1 MSIQDLL
8 SSPENKTLEF
18 KETMPTPQAIAKTA
32 CSFSNG
38 GGGTILIGV
47 EDKNKTITGIDEQEI
62 HILEEKIA
70 NIVYTIVEPTPS
82 NHITIHNVDGKLLLK
97 IDVFP
102 GSLKPYHLKSKGEL
116 EGTFIRVGST
126 NRKADIETIEGLRR
140 QRMNISFD
148 ETSVIDASL
157 EELHT
162 KKIEFYLNKREEV
175 RDIPKVEPDTKFLKK
190 IKAIQQQN
198 GSIYPTAAGIL
209 LFSSEPEKYIPGAII
224 KCARFKGTEMDEF
237 IDQKII
243 KGSLFSQIEETIA
256 FFKKNVKRGA
266 KIEGVY
272 RKEEYEYPETAIREA
287 VVNAICHR
295 DYSRK
300 GADIKF
306 VIFDNRIEITS
317 PGGLLPQISLSDL
330 GTGVSE
336 LRNKII
342 GRIFNE
348 TGLIEGWGT
357 GIRRIRKQIEE
368 KGVVPPEFRES
379 NGFFKAIIYNEP
391 LQERF
396 ELDKDEK
403 EIIAYIQK
411 HGKAGTKDL
420 EKVLGKSKATIK
432 RKIRTL
438 TENGYLIWKGKS
450 KKDPSGHYELTG
462 STMSQ
467 L

>member
-8 SSPENKTLEF
+8 SSPESKTLEF
-18 KETMPTPQAIAKTA
+18 KETMPTSQAIAKTA
-32 CSFSNG
+32 CAFSNA

-82 NHITIHNVDGKLLLK
+82 NHITIHNVDGKLILK

-126 NRKADIETIEGLRR
+126 NRKADIETIEELRR

-157 EELHT
+157 EDLHT
-162 KKIEFYLNKREEV
+162 RNIEFYLKKREEV
-175 RDIPKVEPDTKFLKK
+175 RDIPRVEPDTKFLKK

-224 KCARFKGTEMDEF
+224 KCARFKGIEMDEF
-237 IDQKII
+237 LDQKII

-306 VIFDNRIEITS
+306 AIFDDRIEITS

-368 KGVVPPEFRES
+368 KGLVPPEFRES

-438 TENGYLIWKGKS
+438 TENGYLFWKGKS
-450 KKDPSGHYELTG
+450 KKDPNGHYELTS

>member
-1 MSIQDLL
+1 MSIQNLL
-8 SSPENKTLEF
+8 SSPESKTLEF

-32 CSFSNG
+32 CAFSNG

-82 NHITIHNVDGKLLLK
+82 NHITIHNVDGKLILK

-116 EGTFIRVGST
+116 EGTYIRVGST
-126 NRKADIETIEGLRR
+126 NRKADIETIEELRR

-148 ETSVIDASL
+148 ETTVIDASL
-157 EELHT
+157 EDLHT
-162 KKIEFYLNKREEV
+162 RNIEFYLKKREEV
-175 RDIPKVEPDTKFLKK
+175 RDIPKVEPDTKFLKN

-224 KCARFKGTEMDEF
+224 KCARFKGTEMDELLEQG
-237 IDQKII
+237 INN
-243 KGSLFSQIEETIA
+243 GSLFSQIEETIA

-306 VIFDNRIEITS
+306 AIFDDRIEITS

-368 KGVVPPEFRES
+368 KGLVPPEFRES

-438 TENGYLIWKGKS
+438 TENGYLFWKGKS
-450 KKDPSGHYELTG
+450 KKDPNGHYELTS

>member
-8 SSPENKTLEF
+8 SSPESKTLEF
-18 KETMPTPQAIAKTA
+18 KETMPTPLAIAKTA
-32 CSFSNG
+32 CAFSNA

-82 NHITIHNVDGKLLLK
+82 NHITIHNVDGKLILK

-126 NRKADIETIEGLRR
+126 NRKADIETIEELRR
-140 QRMNISFD
+140 QRMNINFD

-157 EELHT
+157 EDLHT
-162 KKIEFYLNKREEV
+162 RNIEFYLKKREEV
-175 RDIPKVEPDTKFLKK
+175 RDIPRVEPHTKFLIK

-198 GSIYPTAAGIL
+198 GSIHPTAAGIL

-237 IDQKII
+237 LDQKII
-243 KGSLFSQIEETIA
+243 KGSLFLQIEETIA

-266 KIEGVY
+266 KIEGIY

-306 VIFDNRIEITS
+306 AIFDDRIEITS

-368 KGVVPPEFRES
+368 KGLVPPEFREN
-379 NGFFKAIIYNEP
+379 NGFFKVIIYNEP
-391 LQERF
+391 LQEHF
-396 ELDKDEK
+396 EIDKDEK
-403 EIIAYIQK
+403 EIIVYIQK

-420 EKVLGKSKATIK
+420 EKVLGISKATIK

-450 KKDPSGHYELTG
+450 KKDPNGHYELTG
-462 STMSQ
+462 STMGQ

>member
-1 MSIQDLL
+1 
-8 SSPENKTLEF
+8 
-18 KETMPTPQAIAKTA
+18 
-32 CSFSNG
+32 
-38 GGGTILIGV
+38 V

-82 NHITIHNVDGKLLLK
+82 NHITIQNVDGKLLLK

-126 NRKADIETIEGLRR
+126 NRKADIETIEELRR

-157 EELHT
+157 EYLHT
-162 KKIEFYLNKREEV
+162 RNIEFYLNKREEV
-175 RDIPKVEPDTKFLKK
+175 RDIPRVEPDTKFLKK

-209 LFSSEPEKYIPGAII
+209 LFSNEPEKYIPGAII

-237 IDQKII
+237 LDQKII

-287 VVNAICHR
+287 VINAICHR

-306 VIFDNRIEITS
+306 AIFDDRIEITS

-368 KGVVPPEFRES
+368 KGLVPPEFRES

-391 LQERF
+391 LQEHF

-432 RKIRTL
+432 RKIRIL
-438 TENGYLIWKGKS
+438 TENGFLIWKGTS
-450 KKDPSGHYELTG
+450 KKDPSGYYELTG

>member
-8 SSPENKTLEF
+8 SSPESKTLEF
-18 KETMPTPQAIAKTA
+18 KETMPTPLAIAKTA
-32 CSFSNG
+32 CAFSNA

-82 NHITIHNVDGKLLLK
+82 NHITIHNVDGKLILK

-126 NRKADIETIEGLRR
+126 NRKADIETIEELRR
-140 QRMNISFD
+140 QRMNINFD

-157 EELHT
+157 EDLHT
-162 KKIEFYLNKREEV
+162 RNIEFYLKKREEV
-175 RDIPKVEPDTKFLKK
+175 RDIPRVEPHTKFLIK

-198 GSIYPTAAGIL
+198 GSIHPTAAGIL

-237 IDQKII
+237 LDQKII
-243 KGSLFSQIEETIA
+243 KGSLFLQIEETIA

-266 KIEGVY
+266 KIEGIY

-306 VIFDNRIEITS
+306 AIFDDRIEITS

-368 KGVVPPEFRES
+368 KGLVPPEFREN

-391 LQERF
+391 LQEHF

-420 EKVLGKSKATIK
+420 EKVLGISKATIK

-450 KKDPSGHYELTG
+450 KKDPNGHYELTG
-462 STMSQ
+462 STMGQ

>member
-8 SSPENKTLEF
+8 SSPESKTLEF

-32 CSFSNG
+32 CAFSNA

-47 EDKNKTITGIDEQEI
+47 EDKNKTIIGIDEQEI

-70 NIVYTIVEPTPS
+70 SIVYTIVEPTPS
-82 NHITIHNVDGKLLLK
+82 NHITIQNVDGKLLLK

-116 EGTFIRVGST
+116 EGTYIRVGST
-126 NRKADIETIEGLRR
+126 NRKADIETIEELRR

-157 EELHT
+157 EDIHT
-162 KKIEFYLNKREEV
+162 KNIEFYLKKREEV
-175 RDIPKVEPDTKFLKK
+175 RDIPKLEPDTKFLKN

-209 LFSSEPEKYIPGAII
+209 LFSNEPEKYIPGATI
-224 KCARFKGTEMDEF
+224 KCARFKGIEMDEF
-237 IDQKII
+237 LDQKII

-306 VIFDNRIEITS
+306 AIFDDRIEITS

-348 TGLIEGWGT
+348 MGLIEGWGT

-368 KGVVPPEFRES
+368 KGLVPPEFRES

-391 LQERF
+391 LQEPF

-450 KKDPSGHYELTG
+450 KKDPSGYYELTG

>member
-1 MSIQDLL
+1 MYIQDLL
-8 SSPENKTLEF
+8 SSPESKTLEF
-18 KETMPTPQAIAKTA
+18 KETMPTPLAIAKTA
-32 CSFSNG
+32 CAFSNA

-126 NRKADIETIEGLRR
+126 NRKADIETIEELRR

-148 ETSVIDASL
+148 ETSVIDAPF
-157 EELHT
+157 EDLHT
-162 KKIEFYLNKREEV
+162 RNIEFYLKKREEV
-175 RDIPKVEPDTKFLKK
+175 RDIPRVEPDTKFLKK

-306 VIFDNRIEITS
+306 AIFDDWIEITS

-368 KGVVPPEFRES
+368 KGLVPPEFREN

-462 STMSQ
+462 SMMSQ

>member
-1 MSIQDLL
+1 MTILDLI
-8 SSPENKTLEF
+8 SMPESKTLEF
-18 KETMPTPQAIAKTA
+18 KERMPEPLAIAKTA
-32 CSFSNG
+32 CAFANG

-47 EDKNKTITGIDEQEI
+47 ADKEKTITGIDAQEI

-70 NIVYTIVEPTPS
+70 NIVYSMVEPTAAV
-82 NHITIHNVDGKLLLK
+82 HITIHNLEGKLILK

-102 GSLKPYHLKSKGEL
+102 GSLKPYHLKNKGEI
-116 EGTFIRVGST
+116 EGTYIRVGST
-126 NRKADIETIEGLRR
+126 NRKADIETIEELRR

-148 ETSVIDASL
+148 ETSIIDA
-157 EELHT
+157 T
-162 KKIEFYLNKREEV
+162 IEDLDARNIEIYLKKREEV
-175 RDIPKVEPDTKFLKK
+175 RDIPKVEPEAEFLKK
-190 IKAIQQQN
+190 IKAVRQQN
-198 GSIYPTAAGIL
+198 GSIHPTVAGIL
-209 LFSSEPEKYIPGAII
+209 LFSSEPEKYIQGAVI
-224 KCARFKGTEMDEF
+224 KCARFKSNEMDEF

-243 KGSLFSQIEETIA
+243 RGSLFSQIEETIA

-266 KIEGVY
+266 KIEGLY
-272 RKEEYEYPETAIREA
+272 RIEEYEYPETAIREA
-287 VVNAICHR
+287 VVNAVCHR

-306 VIFDNRIEITS
+306 AIFDDRIEITS

-348 TGLIEGWGT
+348 AGLIEGWGT

-368 KGVVPPEFRES
+368 KGLVPPEFKEN
-379 NGFFKAIIYNEP
+379 NGFFKTIIYNEP
-391 LQERF
+391 LQKRF
-396 ELDKDEK
+396 EFDEDEK
-403 EIIAYIQK
+403 AIIAYIQK
-411 HGKAGTKDL
+411 YGKASTKEL
-420 EKVLGKSKATIK
+420 EKVLEKSKATIK

-438 TENGYLIWKGKS
+438 TEKGYLVWKGKS
-450 KKDPSGHYELTG
+450 KKDPSGYYELTG
-462 STMSQ
+462 STMIQ

>member
-1 MSIQDLL
+1 
-8 SSPENKTLEF
+8 
-18 KETMPTPQAIAKTA
+18 
-32 CSFSNG
+32 
-38 GGGTILIGV
+38 
-47 EDKNKTITGIDEQEI
+47 
-62 HILEEKIA
+62 
-70 NIVYTIVEPTPS
+70 
-82 NHITIHNVDGKLLLK
+82 
-97 IDVFP
+97 
-102 GSLKPYHLKSKGEL
+102 
-116 EGTFIRVGST
+116 
-126 NRKADIETIEGLRR
+126 
-140 QRMNISFD
+140 
-148 ETSVIDASL
+148 
-157 EELHT
+157 
-162 KKIEFYLNKREEV
+162 
-175 RDIPKVEPDTKFLKK
+175 
-190 IKAIQQQN
+190 
-198 GSIYPTAAGIL
+198 
-209 LFSSEPEKYIPGAII
+209 
-224 KCARFKGTEMDEF
+224 MDEF
-237 IDQKII
+237 LDQKII
-243 KGSLFSQIEETIA
+243 KGSLFSQIAETIA

-266 KIEGVY
+266 KIEGLY

-306 VIFDNRIEITS
+306 AIFDDRIEITS

-368 KGVVPPEFRES
+368 KGLVPPEFRES

-391 LQERF
+391 LQEHF

-450 KKDPSGHYELTG
+450 KKDPNGHYELTG

-467 L
+467 A